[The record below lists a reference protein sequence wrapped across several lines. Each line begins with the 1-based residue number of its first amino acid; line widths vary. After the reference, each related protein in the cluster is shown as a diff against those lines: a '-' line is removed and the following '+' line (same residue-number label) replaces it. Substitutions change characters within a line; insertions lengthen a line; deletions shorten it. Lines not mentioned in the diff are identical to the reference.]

1 MNFYQLLR
9 NCESEIEM
17 HLLRA
22 LYTELDPNA
31 QKEIQA
37 QFISGGQAAVKE
49 LAVTGLVSSATG
61 SEILN
66 DTEAVVPTIQ
76 KAN

>member
-1 MNFYQLLR
+1 MR
-9 NCESEIEM
+9 
-17 HLLRA
+17 LLRA
-22 LYTELDPNA
+22 LYPELDPNA

-49 LAVTGLVSSATG
+49 PAVTGLVSSATS

-66 DTEAVVPTIQ
+66 DREAVVLISQ